1 MKSMG
6 IGIDTVDITEFRRLC
21 ADWTDPFVQRSFSP
35 SERDEARLHADP
47 AECLA
52 GKFAV
57 KEAVFKALGHL
68 SAEGGFD
75 FRIVETL
82 EDDHGCPHVTCEGP
96 LADIL
101 TQAGAHEVLV
111 SITNERDLATAIALV
126 Q

>member
-1 MKSMG
+1 MSVG

-21 ADWTDPFVQRSFSP
+21 ADWAGPFVQRSFSP
-35 SERDEARLHADP
+35 AERDEACLHADP
-47 AECLA
+47 VECLA

-82 EDDHGCPHVTCEGP
+82 EDDHGCPHVTCEGS
-96 LADIL
+96 LAGIL
-101 TQAGAHEVLV
+101 TQSGAREILV
-111 SITNERDLATAIALV
+111 SITNERDFATAIALV